1 MTTAPAAAARSA
13 YRSISSRFDLAQT
26 AASAGYPW
34 TRRVDGIEELEF
46 ALTEAKNA
54 SHLSLILVKV
64 GIAPVEG
71 IPRVSHTPE
80 EIRDRFKTAVQ
91 S

>member
-1 MTTAPAAAARSA
+1 MK
-13 YRSISSRFDLAQT
+13 
-26 AASAGYPW
+26 
-34 TRRVDGIEELEF
+34 
-46 ALTEAKNA
+46 AKNT
-54 SHLSLILVKV
+54 SHLSLILIKV